1 VDEMLSTN
9 FVDDDDMGSDFDE
22 AELHIQDSSRFK
34 VKSGFDTLDHILG
47 GGWDI
52 GTLNVIMAE
61 TNNGKCCHF
70 VSKVT
75 IKNKIDDSVSTIK
88 FDTLFSKISKG
99 GTSYNEYECH

>member
-1 VDEMLSTN
+1 
-9 FVDDDDMGSDFDE
+9 MGSDFDE

-61 TNNGKCCHF
+61 TNNGKCTF
-70 VSKVT
+70 FDTKITIRDVKLNNKESISINRFFTKVSKG
-75 IKNKIDDSVSTIK
+75 D
-88 FDTLFSKISKG
+88 
-99 GTSYNEYECH
+99 YNI